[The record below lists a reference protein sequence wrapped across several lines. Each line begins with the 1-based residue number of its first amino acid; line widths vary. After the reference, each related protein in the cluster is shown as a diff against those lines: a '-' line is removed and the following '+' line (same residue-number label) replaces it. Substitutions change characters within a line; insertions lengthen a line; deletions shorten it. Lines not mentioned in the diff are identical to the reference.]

1 MQHLL
6 QIEQDF
12 LTSSAVTSEI
22 NFASIFTAQA
32 NADNAQKAKFDKSI
46 RLAEMVANASA
57 WFDKAETKAQ
67 LEANGIEWDN
77 KETFFNRVFGWQKS
91 FAYKMVK
98 AGNIKID
105 QGEVVTAF
113 KRHCTAQE
121 NAGEGSNRSIAGLLK
136 FAKGDTETASSPK
149 TLATFSI
156 AKEGLNGDKGVSIRV
171 TEDGRLHVSG
181 EIECPEILLLARKL
195 MVGLQQKALLT
206 ADIQNS

>member
-1 MQHLL
+1 MNHLL

-22 NFASIFTAQA
+22 NFVSIFTAQA

-46 RLAEMVANASA
+46 KLAEMVAKASA

-67 LEANGIEWDN
+67 LESNGIEWDN
-77 KETFFNRVFGWQKS
+77 KETFFQRVFGWQKS

-136 FAKGDTETASSPK
+136 FAKGDTETASRPK
-149 TLATFSI
+149 ALATFSI
-156 AKEGLNGDKGVSIRV
+156 AKDGLNGEKGFSIRINL
-171 TEDGRLHVSG
+171 DGSIDVNG
-181 EIECPEILLLARKL
+181 EIIDSNIDYNVVKL
-195 MVGLQQKALLT
+195 FSKLQRIA
-206 ADIQNS
+206 NS

>member
-1 MQHLL
+1 MNHLL

-46 RLAEMVANASA
+46 KLAEMVAKASA
-57 WFDKAETKAQ
+57 WFDKAETKAM
-67 LEANGIEWDN
+67 LEDNGIEWDN

-98 AGNIKID
+98 AGKLKLE

-136 FAKGDTETASSPK
+136 FAKGDTETTSRPK
-149 TLATFSI
+149 ALATFSI
-156 AKEGLNGDKGVSIRV
+156 AKDGLNGDKGFSIRINLDGSIDMSGQIMDDNIEYNV
-171 TEDGRLHVSG
+171 T
-181 EIECPEILLLARKL
+181 KL
-195 MVGLQQKALLT
+195 FSKLQR
-206 ADIQNS
+206 IVNS

>member
-1 MQHLL
+1 MNHLL

-12 LTSSAVTSEI
+12 LTSSVVTSEI

-46 RLAEMVANASA
+46 KLAEMVAKASA

-67 LEANGIEWDN
+67 LESNGIEWDN

-105 QGEVVTAF
+105 QGEIVTAF

-136 FAKGDTETASSPK
+136 FAKGDTETASRPK
-149 TLATFSI
+149 ALATFSI
-156 AKEGLNGDKGVSIRV
+156 AKDGLNGDKGFSIRINLDGSIDMSGDIMDDNIAYNV
-171 TEDGRLHVSG
+171 T
-181 EIECPEILLLARKL
+181 KL
-195 MVGLQQKALLT
+195 FSKLQR
-206 ADIQNS
+206 IVNS

>member
-1 MQHLL
+1 MNHLL

-12 LTSSAVTSEI
+12 LTSSVVTSEI

-46 RLAEMVANASA
+46 KLAEMVAKASA
-57 WFDKAETKAQ
+57 WFDKDETKAQ

-105 QGEVVTAF
+105 QGEIVTAF

-136 FAKGDTETASSPK
+136 FAKGDTETASRPK
-149 TLATFSI
+149 ALATFSI
-156 AKEGLNGDKGVSIRV
+156 AKDGLNGDKGFSIRINLDGSIDMSGDIMDDNIAYNV
-171 TEDGRLHVSG
+171 T
-181 EIECPEILLLARKL
+181 KL
-195 MVGLQQKALLT
+195 FSKLQR
-206 ADIQNS
+206 IVNS

>member
-1 MQHLL
+1 MNHLL

-12 LTSSAVTSEI
+12 LTSSVVTSEI

-46 RLAEMVANASA
+46 KLAEMVAKASA

-105 QGEVVTAF
+105 QGEIVTAF

-136 FAKGDTETASSPK
+136 FAKGDTETASRPK
-149 TLATFSI
+149 ALATFSI
-156 AKEGLNGDKGVSIRV
+156 AKDGLNGDKGFSIRINLDGSIDMSGDIMDDNIAYNV
-171 TEDGRLHVSG
+171 T
-181 EIECPEILLLARKL
+181 KL
-195 MVGLQQKALLT
+195 FSKLQR
-206 ADIQNS
+206 IVNS

>member
-1 MQHLL
+1 MNHLL

-12 LTSSAVTSEI
+12 LMSSVVTSEI
-22 NFASIFTAQA
+22 NFATIFTAQA

-46 RLAEMVANASA
+46 KLAEMVAKASA
-57 WFDKAETKAQ
+57 WYDKSETKAQ
-67 LEANGIEWDN
+67 LESNGIEWDN
-77 KETFFNRVFGWQKS
+77 KETFFQRVFGWQKS

-136 FAKGDTETASSPK
+136 FAKGDTETASRPK
-149 TLATFSI
+149 ALATFSI
-156 AKEGLNGDKGVSIRV
+156 AKDGLNGEKGFSIRINN
-171 TEDGRLHVSG
+171 DGSIDANG
-181 EIECPEILLLARKL
+181 EIIDSNIDYNVVKL
-195 MVGLQQKALLT
+195 FSKLQRIA
-206 ADIQNS
+206 NS

>member
-1 MQHLL
+1 MNHLL

-46 RLAEMVANASA
+46 KLAEMVAKASA
-57 WFDKAETKAQ
+57 WYDKSETKAM
-67 LEANGIEWDN
+67 LESNGIEWDN
-77 KETFFNRVFGWQKS
+77 KETFFSRVFGWQKS

-98 AGNIKID
+98 AGNIKVD

-136 FAKGDTETASSPK
+136 FAKGDTETASRPK
-149 TLATFSI
+149 ALATFSI
-156 AKEGLNGDKGVSIRV
+156 AKDGLNGEKGFSIRINL
-171 TEDGRLHVSG
+171 DGSIDMSG
-181 EIECPEILLLARKL
+181 EVMDDNIEYNVTKL
-195 MVGLQQKALLT
+195 FSKLQRIVAN
-206 ADIQNS
+206 A

>member
-1 MQHLL
+1 MNHLL

-46 RLAEMVANASA
+46 KLAEMVAKASA
-57 WFDKAETKAQ
+57 WYDKSETKAM
-67 LEANGIEWDN
+67 LESNGIEWDN
-77 KETFFNRVFGWQKS
+77 KETFFSRVFGWQKS

-98 AGNIKID
+98 AGNIKVD

-136 FAKGDTETASSPK
+136 FAKGDTETASRPK
-149 TLATFSI
+149 ALATLSI
-156 AKEGLNGDKGVSIRV
+156 AKDGLNGEKGFSIRINKDGTMDMNGEV
-171 TEDGRLHVSG
+171 IHRLVEDEIMNVFSKLHQ
-181 EIECPEILLLARKL
+181 IANR
-195 MVGLQQKALLT
+195 
-206 ADIQNS
+206 

>member
-1 MQHLL
+1 MNHLL

-12 LTSSAVTSEI
+12 LTSSVVTSEI

-32 NADNAQKAKFDKSI
+32 TADNAQKAKFDKSI
-46 RLAEMVANASA
+46 KLAEMVAKASA
-57 WFDKAETKAQ
+57 WFDRAETKAQ

-98 AGNIKID
+98 AGKLKIE

-136 FAKGDTETASSPK
+136 FAKGDTETTSRPK
-149 TLATFSI
+149 ALATFSI
-156 AKEGLNGDKGVSIRV
+156 AKDGLNGDTGVSIRL
-171 TEDGRLHVSG
+171 TPEGAIEMNG
-181 EIECPEILLLARKL
+181 EVMDEILKL
-195 MVGLQQKALLT
+195 DVAKVFMRMAQIVT
-206 ADIQNS
+206 DYQNS

>member
-1 MQHLL
+1 MNHLL

-12 LTSSAVTSEI
+12 LTSAVVTSEI

-46 RLAEMVANASA
+46 KLAEMVAKASA
-57 WFDKAETKAQ
+57 WYDKSETKAM
-67 LEANGIEWDN
+67 LESNGIEWDN
-77 KETFFNRVFGWQKS
+77 KETFFSRVFGWQKS

-98 AGNIKID
+98 AGNIKVD

-136 FAKGDTETASSPK
+136 FAKGDTETASRPK
-149 TLATFSI
+149 ALATFSI
-156 AKEGLNGDKGVSIRV
+156 AKDGLNGEKGYSIRINLDGGIDISGDIENPRV
-171 TEDGRLHVSG
+171 LLCVQNLFTELSS
-181 EIECPEILLLARKL
+181 IA
-195 MVGLQQKALLT
+195 
-206 ADIQNS
+206 NS

>member
-1 MQHLL
+1 MNHLL

-12 LTSSAVTSEI
+12 LTSSVVTSEI

-46 RLAEMVANASA
+46 KLAEMVAKASA
-57 WFDKAETKAQ
+57 WFDKAETKAM
-67 LEANGIEWDN
+67 LESNGIEWDN
-77 KETFFNRVFGWQKS
+77 KETFFSRVFGWQKS

-98 AGNIKID
+98 AGNIKVD

-136 FAKGDTETASSPK
+136 FAKGDTETASRPK
-149 TLATFSI
+149 ALATLNI
-156 AKEGLNGDKGVSIRV
+156 AKGGVNGEKGVSVRINL
-171 TEDGRLHVSG
+171 DGSIDMSG
-181 EIECPEILLLARKL
+181 EVMDETLSIDIAKVFMRMAQLAS
-195 MVGLQQKALLT
+195 
-206 ADIQNS
+206 DNQNN

>member
-1 MQHLL
+1 MEHLL

-12 LTSSAVTSEI
+12 LTSSVVTSEI

-46 RLAEMVANASA
+46 KLAEMVAKASA
-57 WFDKAETKAQ
+57 WYDKAETKAQ
-67 LEANGIEWDN
+67 LESNGIEWDN

-98 AGNIKID
+98 AGNIKVD

-136 FAKGDTETASSPK
+136 FAKGDTETASRPK
-149 TLATFSI
+149 ALATFSI
-156 AKEGLNGDKGVSIRV
+156 AKDGLNGEKGFSIRINL
-171 TEDGRLHVSG
+171 DGSIDMSG
-181 EIECPEILLLARKL
+181 EVMDDNIEYNVTKL
-195 MVGLQQKALLT
+195 FGKLQRIVAN
-206 ADIQNS
+206 A

>member
-1 MQHLL
+1 MNHLL

-46 RLAEMVANASA
+46 KLAEMVAKASA

-67 LEANGIEWDN
+67 LQDNGIEWDN
-77 KETFFNRVFGWQKS
+77 KETFFQRVFGWQKS

-98 AGNIKID
+98 AGNLKID
-105 QGEVVTAF
+105 QGEIVTAF

-136 FAKGDTETASSPK
+136 FAKGDTETASRPK
-149 TLATFSI
+149 ALATFSI
-156 AKEGLNGDKGVSIRV
+156 AKDGLNGDKGVSIRI
-171 TEDGRLHVSG
+171 TPEG
-181 EIECPEILLLARKL
+181 EIEMSGEVMDETLKL
-195 MVGLQQKALLT
+195 DVAAVFMRMAQIVT
-206 ADIQNS
+206 DYQNS

>member
-1 MQHLL
+1 MNHLL

-46 RLAEMVANASA
+46 KLAEMVAKASD
-57 WFDKAETKAQ
+57 WFDKAETKAM
-67 LEANGIEWDN
+67 LESNGIEWDN
-77 KETFFNRVFGWQKS
+77 KETFFQRVFGWQKS

-98 AGNIKID
+98 AGKLKIE
-105 QGEVVTAF
+105 QGEIVTAF

-136 FAKGDTETASSPK
+136 FAKGDTETASRPK
-149 TLATFSI
+149 ALATFSI
-156 AKEGLNGDKGVSIRV
+156 AKDGLNGDKGFSIRINL
-171 TEDGRLHVSG
+171 DGSIDMSG
-181 EIECPEILLLARKL
+181 EIMDDNIEYNVTKL
-195 MVGLQQKALLT
+195 FSKLQR
-206 ADIQNS
+206 IVNS

>member
-46 RLAEMVANASA
+46 KLAEMVAKASA
-57 WFDKAETKAQ
+57 WYDKSETKAM
-67 LEANGIEWDN
+67 LESNGIEWDN
-77 KETFFNRVFGWQKS
+77 KETFFSRVFGWQKS

-98 AGNIKID
+98 AGKLKID

-136 FAKGDTETASSPK
+136 FAKGDTETASRPK
-149 TLATFSI
+149 ALATFSI
-156 AKEGLNGDKGVSIRV
+156 AKDGLNGEKGFSIRINL
-171 TEDGRLHVSG
+171 DGSIDMSG
-181 EIECPEILLLARKL
+181 EVMDDNIEYNVTKL
-195 MVGLQQKALLT
+195 FSKLQR
-206 ADIQNS
+206 IVNS

>member
-1 MQHLL
+1 MNHLL

-12 LTSSAVTSEI
+12 LTSSVVTSEI

-46 RLAEMVANASA
+46 KLAEMVAKASA

-67 LEANGIEWDN
+67 LESNGIEWDN

-105 QGEVVTAF
+105 QGEIVTAF

-136 FAKGDTETASSPK
+136 FAKGDTETASRPK
-149 TLATFSI
+149 ALATFSI
-156 AKEGLNGDKGVSIRV
+156 AKDGLNGDKGFSIRLNL
-171 TEDGRLHVSG
+171 DGSIDVSG
-181 EIECPEILLLARKL
+181 EVIDSNIAYNVTKL
-195 MVGLQQKALLT
+195 FGKLKTIA
-206 ADIQNS
+206 NS

>member
-1 MQHLL
+1 MEHLL

-46 RLAEMVANASA
+46 KLAEMVAKASA
-57 WFDKAETKAQ
+57 WYDKAETKAQ
-67 LEANGIEWDN
+67 LESNGIEWDN

-98 AGNIKID
+98 AGNIKVD

-136 FAKGDTETASSPK
+136 FAKGDTETTSRPK
-149 TLATFSI
+149 ALATFSI
-156 AKEGLNGDKGVSIRV
+156 AKDGLNGEKGFSIRINL
-171 TEDGRLHVSG
+171 DGSIDMSG
-181 EIECPEILLLARKL
+181 EVMDDNIEYNVTKL
-195 MVGLQQKALLT
+195 FSKLQRIVAN
-206 ADIQNS
+206 A

>member
-1 MQHLL
+1 MEHLL

-12 LTSSAVTSEI
+12 LTSSVVTSEI

-46 RLAEMVANASA
+46 KLAEMVAKASA
-57 WFDKAETKAQ
+57 WYDKAETKAQ
-67 LEANGIEWDN
+67 LESNGIE
-77 KETFFNRVFGWQKS
+77 FFNRVFGWQKS

-98 AGNIKID
+98 AGNIKVD

-136 FAKGDTETASSPK
+136 FAKGDTETASRPK
-149 TLATFSI
+149 ALATFSI
-156 AKEGLNGDKGVSIRV
+156 AKDGLNGEKGFSIRINL
-171 TEDGRLHVSG
+171 DGSIDMSG
-181 EIECPEILLLARKL
+181 EVMDDNIEYNVTKL
-195 MVGLQQKALLT
+195 FGKLQRIVAN
-206 ADIQNS
+206 A

>member
-1 MQHLL
+1 MNHLL

-12 LTSSAVTSEI
+12 LTSSVVTSEI

-46 RLAEMVANASA
+46 KLAEMVAKASA
-57 WFDKAETKAQ
+57 WYDKSETKAM
-67 LEANGIEWDN
+67 LESNGIEWDN
-77 KETFFNRVFGWQKS
+77 KETFFSRVFGWQKS

-98 AGNIKID
+98 AGNIKVD

-136 FAKGDTETASSPK
+136 FAKGDTETASRPK
-149 TLATFSI
+149 ALATFSI
-156 AKEGLNGDKGVSIRV
+156 AKDGLNGEKGFSIRINL
-171 TEDGRLHVSG
+171 DGSIDMSG
-181 EIECPEILLLARKL
+181 EVMDDNIEYNVTKL
-195 MVGLQQKALLT
+195 FSKLQRIVAN
-206 ADIQNS
+206 A

>member
-1 MQHLL
+1 MEHLL

-12 LTSSAVTSEI
+12 LTSSVVTSEI

-46 RLAEMVANASA
+46 KLAEMVAKASA
-57 WFDKAETKAQ
+57 WYDKSETKAM
-67 LEANGIEWDN
+67 LESNGIEWDN
-77 KETFFNRVFGWQKS
+77 KETFFSRVFGWQKS

-98 AGNIKID
+98 AGNIKVD

-136 FAKGDTETASSPK
+136 FAKGDTETASRPK
-149 TLATFSI
+149 ALATFSI
-156 AKEGLNGDKGVSIRV
+156 AKDGLNGEKGFSIRINL
-171 TEDGRLHVSG
+171 DGSIDMSG
-181 EIECPEILLLARKL
+181 EVMDDNIEYNVTKL
-195 MVGLQQKALLT
+195 FSKLQRIVAN
-206 ADIQNS
+206 A

>member
-1 MQHLL
+1 MNHLL

-12 LTSSAVTSEI
+12 LTSAVVTSEI

-46 RLAEMVANASA
+46 KLAEMVAKASA
-57 WFDKAETKAQ
+57 WYDKSETKAM
-67 LEANGIEWDN
+67 LESNGIDWDN
-77 KETFFNRVFGWQKS
+77 KETFFSRVFGWQKS

-98 AGNIKID
+98 AGNIKVD

-136 FAKGDTETASSPK
+136 FAKGDTETASRPK
-149 TLATFSI
+149 ALATFSI
-156 AKEGLNGDKGVSIRV
+156 AKDGLNGEKGFSIRINL
-171 TEDGRLHVSG
+171 DGSIDMSG
-181 EIECPEILLLARKL
+181 EIMDDNIEYNVTKL
-195 MVGLQQKALLT
+195 FSKLQRIVAN
-206 ADIQNS
+206 A

>member
-1 MQHLL
+1 MNHLL

-12 LTSSAVTSEI
+12 LTSSVVTSEI

-46 RLAEMVANASA
+46 KLAEMVAKASA
-57 WFDKAETKAQ
+57 WYDKSETKAM
-67 LEANGIEWDN
+67 LESNGIDWDN
-77 KETFFNRVFGWQKS
+77 KETFFSRVFGWQKS

-98 AGNIKID
+98 AGNIKVD

-136 FAKGDTETASSPK
+136 FAKGDTETASRPK
-149 TLATFSI
+149 ALATFSI
-156 AKEGLNGDKGVSIRV
+156 AKDGLNGEKGFSIRINL
-171 TEDGRLHVSG
+171 DGSIDMSG
-181 EIECPEILLLARKL
+181 EIMDDNIEYNVTKL
-195 MVGLQQKALLT
+195 FSKLQRIVAN
-206 ADIQNS
+206 A

>member
-1 MQHLL
+1 MEHLL

-46 RLAEMVANASA
+46 KLAEMVAKASA
-57 WFDKAETKAQ
+57 WYDKAETKAQ
-67 LEANGIEWDN
+67 LESNGIEWDN

-98 AGNIKID
+98 AGNIKVD

-136 FAKGDTETASSPK
+136 FAKGDTETASRPK
-149 TLATFSI
+149 ALATFSI
-156 AKEGLNGDKGVSIRV
+156 AKDGLNGEKGFSIRINL
-171 TEDGRLHVSG
+171 DGSIDMSG
-181 EIECPEILLLARKL
+181 EVMDDNIEYNVTKL
-195 MVGLQQKALLT
+195 FSKLQRIVAN
-206 ADIQNS
+206 A

>member
-1 MQHLL
+1 MNHLL

-46 RLAEMVANASA
+46 KLAEMVAKASA
-57 WFDKAETKAQ
+57 WYDKAETKAM
-67 LEANGIEWDN
+67 LESNGIEWDN
-77 KETFFNRVFGWQKS
+77 KETFFSRVFGWQKS

-98 AGNIKID
+98 AGNIKVD

-136 FAKGDTETASSPK
+136 FAKGDTETASRPK
-149 TLATFSI
+149 ALATFSI
-156 AKEGLNGDKGVSIRV
+156 AKDGLNGEKGFSIRINL
-171 TEDGRLHVSG
+171 DGSIDMSG
-181 EIECPEILLLARKL
+181 EVMDDNIEYNVTKL
-195 MVGLQQKALLT
+195 FSKLQRIVAN
-206 ADIQNS
+206 A

>member
-46 RLAEMVANASA
+46 KLAEMVAKASA
-57 WFDKAETKAQ
+57 WFDKAETKAH
-67 LEANGIEWDN
+67 LESNGIEWDN

-98 AGNIKID
+98 AGKLKLE

-136 FAKGDTETASSPK
+136 FAKGDTETASRPK
-149 TLATFSI
+149 ALATFSI
-156 AKEGLNGDKGVSIRV
+156 AKEGLNGDKGVSIRL
-171 TEDGRLHVSG
+171 TPEG
-181 EIECPEILLLARKL
+181 EIEMSGEVMDETIKYDLEKVFARMAQIVHRSL
-195 MVGLQQKALLT
+195 
-206 ADIQNS
+206 